1 MGAQLRVY
9 RQKIKSAQT
18 TKKITRA
25 MELIAASRIQKAQ
38 ARVTASTPYSRAITR
53 AVSAVAT
60 YSNVDHVLTTEPE
73 TIERAAVVIL
83 TSDRGL
89 AGAFNSQVLR
99 EAEQL
104 AELLRSQGK
113 DVVYFLVGRKAVGYF
128 QFRRRASERQ
138 WTGSTENPEFE
149 LAKEIADA
157 VLEVFLRDAADGGVD
172 EIHVVYNRFVS
183 MMTQTPEVVRLLPLE
198 VVEGVEEPDA
208 TVQPLYEFEPD
219 VETVLDA
226 LLPVYIE
233 SRIFNALLQSA
244 AAKHAATQK
253 AMKSASDN
261 ADKLIT
267 DYTRLANNA
276 RQAEITQQISE
287 IVGGAD
293 ALVAE
298 VSNPRRRER
307 RMTDTATAPVAEAT
321 GGAVGRIARVTGPV
335 VDIEFPHDSIPEIYN
350 ALKTDITIEG
360 VTTTITLEVAQ
371 HLGDDLVRAI
381 ALKPTDGLVRGQ
393 EVIDTGE
400 AISVPVGDV
409 TKGKVFNVI
418 GEVLN
423 GEPGEQHRD
432 HRALADPPQAP
443 GLRPARVED
452 AALRDR
458 HQGHRPPHPVRA
470 GWQDRPLRRC
480 RRRQDR
486 PHPGD
491 DPARRAGPRWCV
503 GVRRCRR
510 AHP

>member
-18 TKKITRA
+18 TKKITKA

-73 TIERAAVVIL
+73 TIERAAVLVV

-99 EAEQL
+99 EAEEL
-104 AELLRSQGK
+104 SELLRSQGK
-113 DVVYFLVGRKAVGYF
+113 EVVYFLIGRKAVSYF
-128 QFRRRASERQ
+128 QFRRRSSERQ
-138 WTGSTENPEFE
+138 WVGSSENPQFD
-149 LAKEIADA
+149 LAKDVAEA
-157 VLEVFLRDAADGGVD
+157 VLEAFLRDAADGGVD

-198 VVEGVEEPDA
+198 VVEGVDEPDS

-261 ADKLIT
+261 ADKLIK

-293 ALVAE
+293 ALVA
-298 VSNPRRRER
+298 
-307 RMTDTATAPVAEAT
+307 A
-321 GGAVGRIARVTGPV
+321 
-335 VDIEFPHDSIPEIYN
+335 
-350 ALKTDITIEG
+350 K
-360 VTTTITLEVAQ
+360 
-371 HLGDDLVRAI
+371 
-381 ALKPTDGLVRGQ
+381 
-393 EVIDTGE
+393 
-400 AISVPVGDV
+400 
-409 TKGKVFNVI
+409 
-418 GEVLN
+418 
-423 GEPGEQHRD
+423 
-432 HRALADPPQAP
+432 
-443 GLRPARVED
+443 
-452 AALRDR
+452 
-458 HQGHRPPHPVRA
+458 
-470 GWQDRPLRRC
+470 
-480 RRRQDR
+480 
-486 PHPGD
+486 
-491 DPARRAGPRWCV
+491 
-503 GVRRCRR
+503 
-510 AHP
+510 

>member
-18 TKKITRA
+18 TKKITKA

-73 TIERAAVVIL
+73 TIERAAVLVV

-99 EAEQL
+99 EAEEL
-104 AELLRSQGK
+104 SELLRSQGK
-113 DVVYFLVGRKAVGYF
+113 EVVYFLIGRKAVSYF
-128 QFRRRASERQ
+128 QFRRRPSERQ
-138 WTGSTENPEFE
+138 WTGSSENPQFD
-149 LAKEIADA
+149 LAKDVAEA
-157 VLEVFLRDAADGGVD
+157 VLEAFLRDAADGGVD

-261 ADKLIT
+261 ADKLIK

-293 ALVAE
+293 ALVA
-298 VSNPRRRER
+298 
-307 RMTDTATAPVAEAT
+307 A
-321 GGAVGRIARVTGPV
+321 
-335 VDIEFPHDSIPEIYN
+335 
-350 ALKTDITIEG
+350 K
-360 VTTTITLEVAQ
+360 
-371 HLGDDLVRAI
+371 
-381 ALKPTDGLVRGQ
+381 
-393 EVIDTGE
+393 
-400 AISVPVGDV
+400 
-409 TKGKVFNVI
+409 
-418 GEVLN
+418 
-423 GEPGEQHRD
+423 
-432 HRALADPPQAP
+432 
-443 GLRPARVED
+443 
-452 AALRDR
+452 
-458 HQGHRPPHPVRA
+458 
-470 GWQDRPLRRC
+470 
-480 RRRQDR
+480 
-486 PHPGD
+486 
-491 DPARRAGPRWCV
+491 
-503 GVRRCRR
+503 
-510 AHP
+510 